1 MFRAMK
7 TTKGKNFL
15 GLDDELSSYEGSK
28 VVVLPVPYEA
38 TVSYGRGTSK
48 GPAAIIE
55 ASQQVELYDEELGC
69 EPCDVGV
76 ATLDSLDLKG
86 VSPSELRAAVAPTV
100 SRILED
106 GKLPMV
112 LGGEHSITPA
122 VVSAVAEK
130 NSKITIVQFD
140 AHADLREEYEGE
152 RMGHASAMARVRESL
167 PAVQV
172 GIRNLCRDE
181 AERARRDGLD
191 IFYAK
196 DMRRDDSWMKRAL
209 GCIKTD
215 DVYITIDL
223 DAFDS
228 SLMPS
233 TGTPEPG
240 GMDWYQVTDFL
251 RLVATQK
258 RVIGYDVVELA
269 PIERFHAPDFLA
281 AKLAYKCIGY
291 WREGTATS

>member
-1 MFRAMK
+1 MK
-7 TTKGKNFL
+7 ITKGQNFL
-15 GLDDELSSYEGSK
+15 GLDGKLSSYESSR
-28 VVVLPVPYEA
+28 VVVLPVPFEA
-38 TVSYGRGTSK
+38 TVSYGRGTLM

-76 ATLDSLDLKG
+76 ATLDAIDLKG
-86 VSPSELRAAVAPTV
+86 VSPSELKGALAPAV
-100 SRILED
+100 SQILKD
-106 GKLPMV
+106 GKVPLI

-122 VVSAVAEK
+122 VISTVAGR
-130 NSKITIVQFD
+130 NPNITVVQFD

-152 RMGHASAMARVRESL
+152 RMSHASAIARVREFA
-167 PAVQV
+167 PAVQI
-172 GIRNLCRDE
+172 GIRNLCKEE
-181 AERARRDGLD
+181 ADRARSDGLD

-196 DMRRDDSWMKRAL
+196 DMRRDDSWMKEAIER
-209 GCIKTD
+209 IRTD
-215 DVYITIDL
+215 DVYVTIDL

-228 SLMPS
+228 SIMPA

-251 RLVATQK
+251 RLVAKRK
-258 RVIGYDVVELA
+258 RVIGFDVVELA
-269 PIERFHAPDFLA
+269 PIEGFRACDFLA

-291 WREGTATS
+291 WREGAKIC

>member
-1 MFRAMK
+1 MK

-15 GLDDELSSYEGSK
+15 GLEGDRSSYENSK

-38 TVSYGRGTSK
+38 TVSYGRGTAK
-48 GPAAIIE
+48 GPEAIIE

-76 ATLDSLDLKG
+76 ATLDSVELKG
-86 VSPSELRAAVAPTV
+86 VAPSELRAALAPTI
-100 SRILED
+100 SKILED
-106 GKLPMV
+106 GKVPLI

-122 VVSAVAEK
+122 VASVVAER
-130 NSKITIVQFD
+130 NQNITVVQFD

-152 RMGHASAMARVRESL
+152 RMGHASAIARVREFS
-167 PAVQV
+167 PAIQV
-172 GIRNLCRDE
+172 GIRNLCKGE

-196 DMRRDDSWMKRAL
+196 DMRRGDSWMVEAL
-209 GCIKTD
+209 ARIRTD
-215 DVYITIDL
+215 EVYITIDL

-228 SLMPS
+228 AIMPA

-251 RLVATQK
+251 RLVTK
-258 RVIGYDVVELA
+258 ERRVRGFDIVELA
-269 PIERFHAPDFLA
+269 PIDGFHAPDFLA

-291 WREGTATS
+291 LREGAGIS

>member
-1 MFRAMK
+1 MK
-7 TTKGKNFL
+7 TTKGQKFL
-15 GLDDELSSYEGSK
+15 GLDGGLSSYEGSK

-38 TVSYGRGTSK
+38 TVSYGRGTSR

-76 ATLDSLDLKG
+76 ATLDAPDLKG
-86 VSPSELRAAVAPTV
+86 VSPSELRAALAPTV
-100 SRILED
+100 SKIMED
-106 GKLPMV
+106 GKVPLV

-122 VVSAVAEK
+122 IVSTVVER
-130 NSKITIVQFD
+130 NPDITVVQFD

-152 RMGHASAMARVRESL
+152 RMGHASAIARVREFA
-167 PAVQV
+167 PALQV
-172 GIRNLCRDE
+172 GIRNLCKDE
-181 AERARRDGLD
+181 VDRARKDGLD

-196 DMRRDDSWMKRAL
+196 DMRRSDSWMKEAIER
-209 GCIKTD
+209 IRTD
-215 DVYITIDL
+215 EVYVTIDL

-228 SLMPS
+228 SVMPA

-251 RLVATQK
+251 RLVAKRK
-258 RVIGYDVVELA
+258 RVVGFDIVELA
-269 PIERFHAPDFLA
+269 PIAGLHACDFLA

-291 WREGTATS
+291 WHENAKPS